1 MHLLSARKVSDMA
14 DFNKGAT
21 TEAPAKQTQVWP
33 VIGKLWATKKPG
45 IFTGAIGIISK
56 GTRNFENVTLKHGE
70 RIALRT
76 NKKRDGKRDA
86 DFQICIIP
94 SDAV

>member
-1 MHLLSARKVSDMA
+1 MA
-14 DFNKGAT
+14 EFNKGAAT
-21 TEAPAKQTQVWP
+21 SAPAKQTQPWP

-45 IFTGAIGIISK
+45 IFTGAIGVISQGK
-56 GTRNFENVTLKHGE
+56 RNFETVSLKHGE

-76 NKKRDGKRDA
+76 NKKREGKRDA

-94 SDAV
+94 GDQQ